1 MTPSSNP
8 HPLPQHIHTHPNI
21 TDNEKKTRIL
31 LDVRIPSFN
40 FTGLNVIKFDAEKI
54 IKAVGIKG
62 WDVTKTR
69 PTCICIYMYMYI
81 ILINYVVQGLD

>member
-1 MTPSSNP
+1 MK
-8 HPLPQHIHTHPNI
+8 
-21 TDNEKKTRIL
+21 KKTRIL

-69 PTCICIYMYMYI
+69 PTCICIYMYI